1 MEGERKC
8 ENFPRITLPSQQQYW
23 FRKHYYNFEE
33 NVKRSYKGFCRLKS
47 YTNLQ
52 QSHLVYPN
60 TIFFSCIFKIFYRI
74 YLRKIFTL

>member
-1 MEGERKC
+1 MKGERKC

-33 NVKRSYKGFCRLKS
+33 NVKRFYEGFCCLKS

-52 QSHLVYPN
+52 QSHLVVYP
-60 TIFFSCIFKIFYRI
+60 ILLFFIVFLKS
-74 YLRKIFTL
+74 FTVFI